1 MTALLI
7 GLLGFLAVHSI
18 RIVGPDWREARIAA
32 MGELGWKAVYS
43 LLSIAFFVLL
53 VWGYGQARQ
62 ETQLLWLP
70 PMALRHVGSLLVAI
84 AFVLIVAAYI
94 PRNAIRA
101 KLGHPMILGI
111 KTWALAH
118 LLMSGWLHAVILFA
132 AFLLWAILDFRS
144 ARRRPKAPPG
154 PTSMPMT
161 VLTVLLG
168 LGLTAAF
175 ALYLHGPLIGVAPF
189 G

>member
-7 GLLGFLAVHSI
+7 GLLGFLGIHSI
-18 RIVGPDWREARIAA
+18 RIVAPRWREARIAA
-32 MGELGWKAVYS
+32 MGELAWKGVYG
-43 LLSIAFFVLL
+43 LLSIAFFILL

-62 ETQLLWLP
+62 HTQLLWLP
-70 PMALRHVGSLLVAI
+70 PIALRHVGSLLIAI
-84 AFVLIVAAYI
+84 AFVLVVAAYV

-111 KTWALAH
+111 KTWAVAH
-118 LLMSGWLHAVILFA
+118 LLMSGWLHSVILFA
-132 AFLLWAILDFRS
+132 AFLIWAILDFRS
-144 ARRRPKAPPG
+144 ARRRPKTPAG
-154 PTSMPMT
+154 PVSMPMT
-161 VLTVLLG
+161 LLTVVLG
-168 LGLTAAF
+168 LGLTAVF